1 MTDGNSEDF
10 GDLSEGKNEG
20 RCCNDPVRVI
30 YSGGYVPSL
39 STKETSKIET
49 FIMASKGNATD
60 WGDMRILRE
69 SHAALANSTRGLISN
84 GSDDTNVRV
93 KTIESITIAS
103 GGNTIDFGGIYAGA
117 YNASGA
123 SQTRGLV
130 AGGTIPG
137 TTYLNN
143 IEYMTISTAGDAM
156 DFGDLSRPCYGVT
169 GLSDSHGGL
178 GGY

>member
-1 MTDGNSEDF
+1 M
-10 GDLSEGKNEG
+10 
-20 RCCNDPVRVI
+20 
-30 YSGGYVPSL
+30 
-39 STKETSKIET
+39 
-49 FIMASKGNATD
+49 MASKGNATD

-84 GSDDTNVRV
+84 GSDDSNVRV

-143 IEYMTISTAGDAM
+143 IEYMTIFHKISNTIM
-156 DFGDLSRPCYGVT
+156 QI
-169 GLSDSHGGL
+169 
-178 GGY
+178 